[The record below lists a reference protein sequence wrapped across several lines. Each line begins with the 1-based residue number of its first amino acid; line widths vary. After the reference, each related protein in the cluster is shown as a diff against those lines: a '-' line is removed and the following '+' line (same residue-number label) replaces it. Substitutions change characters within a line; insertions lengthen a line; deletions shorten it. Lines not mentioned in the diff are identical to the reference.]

1 MRANMILDD
10 ELLREAFRLTGARTK
25 RELIEMALRELV
37 RTRGKK
43 DLMELAGRIRLRTDF
58 DQKRL
63 RALRRVGR

>member
-1 MRANMILDD
+1 MILDD